1 MENNNIEVIGIDH
14 GWANM
19 KSSNEIFV
27 SGIKEITTEP
37 ALYDNVLE
45 YGGKYYKIGGKRLEV
60 KKTKVE
66 DENYYL
72 LTLAAIAKELERK
85 GLRCANIF
93 LAVGLPLTRFG
104 AEKQDFIDYLSKN
117 RQVTFRFEKRLYNIN
132 VFRVSVFPQCYAAV
146 TEQISDYIRKRVV
159 VDIGS
164 WTIDIMP
171 IEDKSP
177 DESRCRT
184 VNEGLLTCM
193 RTIKDECIRQLNG
206 TIEESDIKQVM
217 MYGKSDI
224 DSRYYAI
231 IETEIRRFVTEITNK
246 LIEYGYN
253 LETTS
258 ITFVGGGATVMKLFG
273 NLKQSNIQYIEDVKA
288 NAKGYEYL
296 AKVFLNSKRK
306 AR

>member
-45 YGGKYYKIGGKRLEV
+45 YKGKYYKIGGKRLEV

-72 LTLAAIAKELERK
+72 LTLAAVAKELERK
-85 GLRCANIF
+85 GLRSANVF

-117 RQVTFRFEKRLYNIN
+117 RQVTFRFEKRTYNITI
-132 VFRVSVFPQCYAAV
+132 FRVSVFPQCYAAV

-206 TIEESDIKQVM
+206 AIEESDIKQVM

-231 IETEIRRFVTEITNK
+231 IENEIKRFVTEITNK

-253 LETTS
+253 LETTP

-296 AKVFLNSKRK
+296 AKVFLNSRRK

>member
-1 MENNNIEVIGIDH
+1 MENNNVEVIGIDH

-19 KSSNEIFV
+19 KSSTQIFV

-37 ALYDNVLE
+37 ALFDNVLE
-45 YGGKYYKIGGKRLEV
+45 YEGKYYKIGGKRLEV

-72 LTLAAIAKELERK
+72 LTLAAVAKEMERR
-85 GLRCANIF
+85 GLRSANVL

-104 AEKQDFIDYLSKN
+104 AEKQEFIDYLSKN
-117 RQVTFRFEKRLYNIN
+117 RQVTFRFEKRNYNITI
-132 VFRVSVFPQCYAAV
+132 FRVSVFPQCYAAV
-146 TEQISDYIRKRVV
+146 TDQIPDYIRKRVV

-231 IETEIRRFVTEITNK
+231 IEIEIKKFATEIYNK

-253 LETTS
+253 LETTP

-273 NLKQSNIQYIEDVKA
+273 DLKQSNLQYIEDVKA
-288 NAKGYEYL
+288 NAKGYECL
-296 AKVFLNSKRK
+296 AKMFLNSRHKVR
-306 AR
+306 